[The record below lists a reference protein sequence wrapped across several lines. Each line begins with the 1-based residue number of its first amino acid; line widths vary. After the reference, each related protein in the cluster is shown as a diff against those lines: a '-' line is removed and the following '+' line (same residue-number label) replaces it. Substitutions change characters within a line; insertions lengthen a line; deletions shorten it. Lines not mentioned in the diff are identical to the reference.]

1 MADILFKEESFKVIG
16 ACFEVHNDKGS
27 GFVEP
32 VYLECLELELDL
44 QSIPFTAQH
53 ELKLNYKGRQ
63 LTQIYKPDGRGNSL
77 SPGSHACFHEK
88 SPHIQCFQ
96 ALVTDKDR

>member
-32 VYLECLELELDL
+32 VYQECLELELDL

-63 LTQIYKPDGRGNSL
+63 LTQIYKPDWVQSRQGVICGVSL
-77 SPGSHACFHEK
+77 AVAGGF
-88 SPHIQCFQ
+88 F
-96 ALVTDKDR
+96 V